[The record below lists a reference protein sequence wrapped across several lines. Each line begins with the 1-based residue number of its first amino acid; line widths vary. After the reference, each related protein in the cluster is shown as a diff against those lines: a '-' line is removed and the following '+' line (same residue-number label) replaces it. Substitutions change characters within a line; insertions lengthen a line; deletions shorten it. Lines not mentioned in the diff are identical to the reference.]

1 MKELLAAVAEKKLA
15 YLKTSHN
22 VTLPMATSEKIML
35 ARCCAEAVLRTRTG
49 MAGHQTCGGFIHFLH
64 FSEGIQQ

>member
-1 MKELLAAVAEKKLA
+1 MKELLASAAEEKELA

-22 VTLPMATSEKIML
+22 VTLPMVTSEKIML
-35 ARCCAEAVLRTRTG
+35 ARCCAKANTCAG

-64 FSEGIQQ
+64 FFEGIQQ